1 MEVKSR
7 HHLRSDAVSD
17 LEDTLAERFGI
28 SIDAGNYERVVLVDA
43 PFEVV
48 LADGDPVAFR
58 IEGEFAPTVR
68 GANEYPQT
76 KRIVAVDA
84 GAISFVSD
92 GANVMRPGIVDADDA
107 IEAGEIVTVAEETHG
122 KTLAIGRAAVDGA
135 EMVGESGMVV
145 ESIHH
150 VGDDLYDFTP

>member
-28 SIDAGNYERVVLVDA
+28 SLDAEHYERVVFVDA

-48 LADGDPVAFR
+48 LIDGDPAAFQVDD
-58 IEGEFAPTVR
+58 EFAPTVR
-68 GANEYPQT
+68 GANEYPPT
-76 KRIVAVDA
+76 KRIVEVDT

-107 IEAGEIVTVAEETHG
+107 IAAGEIVTIAEETHG
-122 KTLAIGRAAVDGA
+122 KTLAVGRTAVSGT